1 LESRF
6 FKLPNGT
13 KPEPQQSKL
22 AFSTKTSPPQHE
34 NGVANHV
41 KSEPSEENDT
51 VKNKDVDMNDDDTN
65 HVAPKEEEEEGTKFL
80 HYSTLSSTCLSNLL
94 QGFSHCAES

>member
-1 LESRF
+1 M
-6 FKLPNGT
+6 
-13 KPEPQQSKL
+13 
-22 AFSTKTSPPQHE
+22 
-34 NGVANHV
+34 
-41 KSEPSEENDT
+41 
-51 VKNKDVDMNDDDTN
+51 KNKDVDMNDDDTN